1 MASTSVPPQRT
12 DDEEQRLGWRM
23 AGVGFQVASEVAAG
37 TLLGW
42 LFDLWRGTA
51 PTGVIVGSIV
61 GIAVGL
67 WSLVRNSL
75 KLNRELDRKF
85 PTKGRGTPIPPDE
98 PLTGDADEDDDWD
111 KDDEDWNK
119 PNAPGKSSRVG

>member
-1 MASTSVPPQRT
+1 MAATSPRRE

-23 AGVGFQVASEVAAG
+23 AGIGFEVASEVAAG
-37 TLLGW
+37 TILGW
-42 LFDLWRGTA
+42 LFDRWQGTA
-51 PTGVIVGSIV
+51 PRGVLIGATI

-75 KLNRELDRKF
+75 RLNRELDRKF

-98 PLTGDADEDDDWD
+98 PLTPREAQP
-111 KDDEDWNK
+111 DDEDNGWNDDDNRWSK
-119 PNAPGKSSRVG
+119 PNS